1 MLTLCPNGNTCCSK
15 PIETIFYKEMKE
27 LQTKHAFNKSSY
39 IKQIKDGHSKIGKFV
54 SYNKKMYNYT
64 FLAAINPDL

>member
-1 MLTLCPNGNTCCSK
+1 
-15 PIETIFYKEMKE
+15 MKE

-54 SYNKKMYNYT
+54 IYNKKMYNYT